1 MRCLFEFH
9 IRPSEYIEMDE
20 NEKAFLIASIQIKDR
35 EEEKEMKKA
44 ER

>member
-1 MRCLFEFH
+1 
-9 IRPSEYIEMDE
+9 MDE